1 MSSRPVRRP
10 RDRRET
16 IIRKAAEL
24 FHEKGF
30 HGVSLSE
37 IASAVGISAPALYRH
52 FTGKPDLL
60 ATVLS
65 DTYDRLQVVV
75 GAADS
80 AEDAMRGLAEV
91 VAERRELAVLWQREA
106 RHLPEDRK
114 GETRQQMRDLGDSI
128 VLLLRRDRP
137 ELSEAGADVLT
148 WAALS
153 VSASPGHHG
162 VACSTG
168 RLQERIAE
176 LSVTL
181 LRHGVV
187 HDDEPAAPAPGTG
200 GGLALASRRETLV
213 GAATKLFGSRGF
225 HQVSLNDIGAAA
237 GIAGPSVYKHF
248 SSKGEILF
256 EMLNRGAAVLQL
268 EVTRAMSTART
279 PEEAL
284 DGLVRGY
291 VEMCSEHTDLIAALV
306 TEVLHLPDDQ
316 RHTIRRIQHD
326 FVAEWVELLSRVRP
340 ELDQTDAQLTV
351 HGVLGMI
358 NDVLRIPRF
367 RTRPGLTEELT
378 GLSHLLLIG
387 R

>member
-1 MSSRPVRRP
+1 MTSRPVRRP

-16 IIRKAAEL
+16 IIKKAAEL

-37 IASAVGISAPALYRH
+37 IATAVGISAPALYRH

-60 ATVLS
+60 AHVLS
-65 DTYDRLQVVV
+65 DTYDRFEQVVH
-75 GAADS
+75 AADS
-80 AEDAMRGLAEV
+80 AEDAMRGLVDIAS
-91 VAERRELAVLWQREA
+91 ERRELAVLWQREA
-106 RHLPEDRK
+106 RHLPEDRQ
-114 GETRQQMRDLGDSI
+114 GEARQQMRGLGDAI
-128 VLLLRRDRP
+128 ALLLRRDRP
-137 ELSEAGADVLT
+137 ELSAAAADLVT

-153 VSASPGHHG
+153 VAVSPGHHR
-162 VACSTG
+162 VPCSAG
-168 RLQERIAE
+168 RLRERIAE
-176 LSVTL
+176 LSITL
-181 LRHGVV
+181 LRKGVTY
-187 HDDEPAAPAPGTG
+187 DDVPAAPVPAAS

-213 GAATKLFGSRGF
+213 GAATKLFSSRGF
-225 HQVSLNDIGAAA
+225 LQVSLNDIGAAA

-268 EVTRAMSTART
+268 EVTRAMSTAHT
-279 PEEAL
+279 PHEAL
-284 DGLVRGY
+284 DALTRGY
-291 VEMCSEHTDLIAALV
+291 VEMCADHTDLIAALV
-306 TEVLHLPDDQ
+306 TEVHHLPDGQ

-326 FVAEWVELLSRVRP
+326 FVAEWVELVCRVRP
-340 ELDQTDAQLTV
+340 ELDQTQAQLTV

-367 RTRPGLTEELT
+367 RTRPRLREELA
-378 GLSHLLLIG
+378 GLSGLLLNG

>member
-30 HGVSLSE
+30 HGVSLAE
-37 IASAVGISAPALYRH
+37 IASAVGVSAPALYRH

-60 ATVLS
+60 AKVLS
-65 DTYDRLQVVV
+65 DTYDRLQSV
-75 GAADS
+75 ADTADS
-80 AEDAMRGLAEV
+80 AEDALRGLAEV

-106 RHLPEDRK
+106 RHLPEERR
-114 GETRQQMRDLGDSI
+114 GETRQQMRDLGASI
-128 VLLLRRDRP
+128 TLLLRRDRP
-137 ELSEAGADVLT
+137 ELTEAGADLLT

-153 VSASPGHHG
+153 VAVSPGHHRMF
-162 VACSTG
+162 CSTA
-168 RLQERIAE
+168 RLREQIAE
-176 LSVTL
+176 LSVTV

-187 HDDEPAAPAPGTG
+187 LDDAPATPAPARG
-200 GGLALASRRETLV
+200 GGLAPASRREALV

-256 EMLNRGAAVLQL
+256 ELLNRGAASLQL
-268 EVTRAMSTART
+268 GMTRAMSTART

-284 DGLVRGY
+284 DGLVHGY

-316 RHTIRRIQHD
+316 RHTIRRVQHD
-326 FVAEWVELLSRVRP
+326 FVAEWVELVAKVRP

-351 HGVLGMI
+351 HGALDMI
-358 NDVLRIPRF
+358 NDVLRISRF
-367 RTRPGLTEELT
+367 RARPRLAEELT
-378 GLSHLLLIG
+378 GLSHLLLMG